1 MNILILLVLTGLSC
15 LAVLKKQPWVAAIAC
30 GLGLGLVSPP
40 NGFWWLH
47 WVLWVPVLILL
58 QPGQNKANFKLGYL
72 TGLAGLST
80 CFFWISESITHYSN
94 LPRPLALIA
103 VLLFAAIYAL
113 PFAVSFVVVRPLRQH
128 FPRAWVL
135 LVPAV
140 AVATEFAPLAL
151 DQLTGVRLS
160 LFPYFQGAT
169 QYRVLPS
176 VQIASVAGITIMT
189 FLVYM
194 TNCAVAE
201 CFYRRQEGKGIPW
214 RIPAAAFGLLVLN
227 ASWGSLRIARVDAE
241 VSTWPT
247 ARLSQLQQDLT
258 MDERMQKAAAGAE
271 EAGGGL
277 SKLEGISTATNTP
290 KNDPLLDCA
299 DSICTWSHLNGKI
312 RERKEQMDL
321 VVLPEGS
328 ILYDP
333 RGRRTLRRLQW
344 EAKQSKA
351 PILLGAGYRDRRADG
366 TTSDHNSIFLLDE
379 NGLIDHYDKMILLP
393 FGEFIPFSQKFPILK
408 KWIQGPGDF
417 DPGKSAVAFEI
428 AAKGDRPGFRFYTPV
443 CYEAIIPHFMRW
455 NMSDADLLINVT
467 NDGWFGDT
475 MAPHQHAMLA
485 VARSIELGIPMYR
498 LGFTGVSLTATPTG
512 EISNETAAFER
523 VSRVVEVPVGQLP
536 TLYKKFGDWFGWG
549 CTLLS
554 LGLWGFVRRRSV
566 TPTPTLT

>member
-1 MNILILLVLTGLSC
+1 MNFLLFFALVGLVTASY
-15 LAVLKKQPWVAAIAC
+15 LKKKPWGVATAC

-47 WVLWVPVLILL
+47 WVLWVPVIAQL
-58 QPGQNKANFKLGYL
+58 KADDNRFNFRLGYL
-72 TGLAGLST
+72 TGVVALAT
-80 CFFWISESITHYSN
+80 CFLWISEAITHYSN
-94 LPRPLALIA
+94 LPRILALIT

-113 PFAVSFVVVRPLRQH
+113 PIAVSFVVVRPLRKH
-128 FPRAWVL
+128 FPHAWIL

-169 QYRVLPS
+169 QYRILPS
-176 VQIASVAGITIMT
+176 VQIASVAGITMLT

-201 CFYRRQEGKGIPW
+201 CFFRRQEGRALPW
-214 RIPAAAFGLLVLN
+214 RIPLAAFGIVLVN
-227 ASWGSLRIARVDAE
+227 AGWGALRIARVEAE
-241 VSTWPT
+241 VATWPT

-258 MDERMQKAAAGAE
+258 MDERMQKAAAGAQE
-271 EAGGGL
+271 GGGGL
-277 SKLEGISTATNTP
+277 RKLEGITTTLTETS
-290 KNDPLLDCA
+290 NDPLLNCP
-299 DSICTWSHLNGKI
+299 DSLCTWSHLNGKL
-312 RERKEQMDL
+312 RKEQMDL

-328 ILYDP
+328 LLNDP
-333 RGRRTLRRLQW
+333 RRGRTLRRLKW
-344 EAKQSKA
+344 ESRQSKA
-351 PILLGAGYRDRRADG
+351 PILLGAGYRDVREDKS
-366 TTSDHNSIFLLDE
+366 TSDHNSIFLLDKD
-379 NGLIDHYDKMILLP
+379 GLIDHYDKMILLP
-393 FGEFIPFSQKFPILK
+393 FGEFIPFSGQFPILK

-417 DPGKSAVAFEI
+417 DPGLAAKAFEI
-428 AAKGDRPGFRFYTPV
+428 TAKGDRPGFRFYTPV

-455 NMSDADLLINVT
+455 HMSDADLLINVT

-498 LGFTGVSLTATPTG
+498 LGFTGVSLTASPTG
-512 EISNETAAFER
+512 AISNETAAFER

-536 TLYKKFGDWFGWG
+536 TFYKRFGDWFGWG

-566 TPTPTLT
+566 TPAPPLA